1 VEKKNEEV
9 RKVLEQHH
17 NDKIMEEI
25 KRQEYMART
34 EFAELAGNLHHLTS
48 TRAVP
53 GVYSPPFS
61 QLKP

>member
-1 VEKKNEEV
+1 M
-9 RKVLEQHH
+9 LEQHH

-53 GVYSPPFS
+53 GVYNPPYS
-61 QLKP
+61 